1 MHYIILTVI
10 WVVVSVLQ
18 ITIARTPI
26 VETLLVNFLVINVG
40 ISGLYAFMGHAFSSK
55 KVAEYIGWPSG
66 NPFQFEVAVTNLSFG
81 ILGVLC
87 IWFRD
92 NFWIATVIGFSVFA
106 LGAAYVHI
114 RDITKNKNHSP
125 GNAGPP
131 LYSDILK
138 PIFLVGLLIAYL
150 LQ

>member
-1 MHYIILTVI
+1 MHYIILAAI

-18 ITIARTPI
+18 ITIAKTPI
-26 VETLLVNFLVINVG
+26 AETLLLNFLVINVG

-66 NPFQFEVAVTNLSFG
+66 NPFQFEVAITNLSFG

-114 RDITKNKNHSP
+114 RDIIKNKNHSP
-125 GNAGPP
+125 GNAGSP

-138 PIFLVGLLIAYL
+138 PVFLVGLLIAYL
-150 LQ
+150 LE

>member
-18 ITIARTPI
+18 ITIATTPI

-55 KVAEYIGWPSG
+55 KVAEYIGWSSG

-114 RDITKNKNHSP
+114 RDIIKNKNHSP

>member
-114 RDITKNKNHSP
+114 RDIIKNKNYSP

-138 PIFLVGLLIAYL
+138 PVFLVGLLIAYL

>member
-1 MHYIILTVI
+1 MHYIILTVV

-66 NPFQFEVAVTNLSFG
+66 SPFQFEVAVTNLSFG

-92 NFWIATVIGFSVFA
+92 NFWIATVTGFSVFA

-114 RDITKNKNHSP
+114 RDIMKNKNHSP

>member
-1 MHYIILTVI
+1 MHYIILTAL

-18 ITIARTPI
+18 ITIAGTPI

-66 NPFQFEVAVTNLSFG
+66 NPFQFEVAITNLSFG

-114 RDITKNKNHSP
+114 RDIIKNKNHSP

>member
-1 MHYIILTVI
+1 
-10 WVVVSVLQ
+10 
-18 ITIARTPI
+18 
-26 VETLLVNFLVINVG
+26 
-40 ISGLYAFMGHAFSSK
+40 MGHAFSSK
-55 KVAEYIGWPSG
+55 KVGEYIGWPSG
-66 NPFQFEVAVTNLSFG
+66 NPFQFEAAITNLSFG

-114 RDITKNKNHSP
+114 RDIIKNKNHSP

>member
-1 MHYIILTVI
+1 MHYIILPVI

-18 ITIARTPI
+18 ITIAKTPI
-26 VETLLVNFLVINVG
+26 IETLLVNFLVINVG
-40 ISGLYAFMGHAFSSK
+40 ISSLYAFMGHAFSSK

-66 NPFQFEVAVTNLSFG
+66 NPFQFEVAITNLSFG

-92 NFWIATVIGFSVFA
+92 NFWIATVIVFSVFA
-106 LGAAYVHI
+106 LGAAYGHI
-114 RDITKNKNHSP
+114 RDMIKNKNHSP
-125 GNAGPP
+125 GNTGPP

-138 PIFLVGLLIAYL
+138 PVFLVGLLIAYL

>member
-1 MHYIILTVI
+1 MHYIILPVI

-18 ITIARTPI
+18 ITIAGTPI

-66 NPFQFEVAVTNLSFG
+66 NPFQFEVAITNLSFG

-114 RDITKNKNHSP
+114 RDMIKNKNQSP

-138 PIFLVGLLIAYL
+138 PTFLAGLLIAYL

>member
-114 RDITKNKNHSP
+114 RDMTKNKNHSP

>member
-1 MHYIILTVI
+1 MHYIILPVI

-18 ITIARTPI
+18 ITIASTPI

-40 ISGLYAFMGHAFSSK
+40 ISALYAFMGHAFSSK

-66 NPFQFEVAVTNLSFG
+66 NPFQFEVAITNLSFG

-114 RDITKNKNHSP
+114 RDIIKNKNHSP

>member
-1 MHYIILTVI
+1 
-10 WVVVSVLQ
+10 
-18 ITIARTPI
+18 
-26 VETLLVNFLVINVG
+26 
-40 ISGLYAFMGHAFSSK
+40 MGHAFSSK
-55 KVAEYIGWPSG
+55 KVGEYIGWPSG
-66 NPFQFEVAVTNLSFG
+66 NPFQFEVAITNLSFG

-114 RDITKNKNHSP
+114 RDIIKNKNHSP

-138 PIFLVGLLIAYL
+138 PTFLAGLLIAYL

>member
-1 MHYIILTVI
+1 MHYIILVTI

-18 ITIARTPI
+18 ITIAGTPI

-66 NPFQFEVAVTNLSFG
+66 NPFQFEVAITNLSFG

-114 RDITKNKNHSP
+114 RDIIKNKNHSP

-138 PIFLVGLLIAYL
+138 PTFLAGLLIAYL

>member
-1 MHYIILTVI
+1 MHYIILPVI

-18 ITIARTPI
+18 ITIAKTSI
-26 VETLLVNFLVINVG
+26 IETLLLNFLVINVG
-40 ISGLYAFMGHAFSSK
+40 ISGLYAFVGHAFSSK

-66 NPFQFEVAVTNLSFG
+66 NPFQFEVAITNLSIG
-81 ILGVLC
+81 VLGVLC

-92 NFWIATVIGFSVFA
+92 NFWIATVIVFSVFA
-106 LGAAYVHI
+106 LGAAYGHI
-114 RDITKNKNHSP
+114 RDMIKNKNHSP

-131 LYSDILK
+131 LYADILK
-138 PIFLVGLLIAYL
+138 PVFLVGLLVAYL

>member
-1 MHYIILTVI
+1 MHYIILTAI

-18 ITIARTPI
+18 IIIAKTP
-26 VETLLVNFLVINVG
+26 VAETLLVNFLVINVG

-66 NPFQFEVAVTNLSFG
+66 NPFQLEVSVTNLSFG

-106 LGAAYVHI
+106 FGAAYVHI
-114 RDITKNKNHSP
+114 RDIMKNNNRSP

-138 PIFLVGLLIAYL
+138 PVVLVVLLIVYL
-150 LQ
+150 LI

>member
-1 MHYIILTVI
+1 MHYIILPVI

-18 ITIARTPI
+18 ITIAGTPI

-114 RDITKNKNHSP
+114 RDIVKNKNHSS

-138 PIFLVGLLIAYL
+138 PVFLVGLLIAYL